1 MDYLVLEDFTPLSLQ
16 NQLETMIMYNDQV
29 TWGYREQTAGV
40 DGVDWNEVDPNI
52 RETWMLQ
59 HDIFGIDVG
68 VRNQMS
74 FDLAKTNIF
83 FLEHYLGKSIKMLQ
97 RIKANMTVKMS
108 EHKGCH
114 HPPHVDVGNGD
125 AFSMVYYLH
134 DNTEGDT
141 IIFDKKYNPTNPSTK
156 QHEGLK
162 ELVRVSP
169 KKGRAVVFPS
179 NRFHASSIPWE
190 SERRCIINYVFF
202 ADKDLLDGIPSTS

>member
-1 MDYLVLEDFTPLSLQ
+1 MDYLVLDDFTPLSLQ

-40 DGVDWNEVDPNI
+40 DGVDWSKVDPNI

-59 HDIFGIDVG
+59 HDMFGHDVG
-68 VRNQMS
+68 VRSQFS

-83 FLEHYLGKSIKMLQ
+83 FLEHYIGKPIKMLQ
-97 RIKANMTVKMS
+97 RIKANMTMKDV
-108 EHKGCH
+108 EAKGCH
-114 HPPHVDVGNGD
+114 HPPHVDIANPD
-125 AFSMVYYLH
+125 SFSMVYYLH

-141 IIFDKKYNPTNPSTK
+141 IIFDKKYNANNPSDR

-162 ELVRVSP
+162 ELTRVSP
-169 KKGRAVVFPS
+169 KKGRAVVFNS
-179 NRFHASSIPWE
+179 NRFHASSIPWK

-202 ADKDLLDGIPSTS
+202 AEPNFLTKTVDK